1 LAPDLVGG
9 RRAPT
14 NWFLAYGALI
24 ILAQAVLAV
33 VNVAIGVVVLGFV
46 LVLLTTHIAL
56 ARPPRDPVLPALS
69 LVPLISLLGVAMTD
83 PNVHPALVYVLAG
96 SPVLVGTVLVSRAI
110 GASARD
116 LGLRRPRSPVLTV
129 LTVGLGIPLG
139 LAARDLV
146 GLAPIDLDD
155 SSLLLSLAIAI
166 PFVVV
171 LEEVVF
177 RGLLQHVAMA
187 RSLALA
193 VVAPNVLY
201 ASVYFGSGSTLVV
214 LFMGLTGTIF
224 SLAVAR
230 TGTLWGVLG
239 AHLILRI
246 LVQV

>member
-1 LAPDLVGG
+1 
-9 RRAPT
+9 
-14 NWFLAYGALI
+14 
-24 ILAQAVLAV
+24 
-33 VNVAIGVVVLGFV
+33 
-46 LVLLTTHIAL
+46 
-56 ARPPRDPVLPALS
+56 VLPALS
-69 LVPLISLLGVAMTD
+69 LVPLISLLGVAMAD
-83 PNVHPALVYVLAG
+83 PNLHPALVYALAG
-96 SPVLVGTVLVSRAI
+96 SPVLVGTALVSRAI
-110 GASARD
+110 GASTRD

-139 LAARDLV
+139 LVARDLV

-155 SSLLLSLAIAI
+155 SSLLLFLAIAI

-187 RSLALA
+187 RSLAVA

-201 ASVYFGSGSTLVV
+201 ASMYFASDSTLVV

>member
-1 LAPDLVGG
+1 LSTDLVGG

-33 VNVAIGVVVLGFV
+33 VSVAIGIVLLGFV

-69 LVPLISLLGVAMTD
+69 LVPLISLLGVAMAD
-83 PNVHPALVYVLAG
+83 PNLHPALVYVLAG
-96 SPVLVGTVLVSRAI
+96 SPVLVGTALVSRAI
-110 GASARD
+110 GASTRD

-139 LAARDLV
+139 LVARDLV

-155 SSLLLSLAIAI
+155 SSLLLFLAIAI

-187 RSLALA
+187 RSLAVA

-201 ASVYFGSGSTLVV
+201 ASMYFASDSTLVV